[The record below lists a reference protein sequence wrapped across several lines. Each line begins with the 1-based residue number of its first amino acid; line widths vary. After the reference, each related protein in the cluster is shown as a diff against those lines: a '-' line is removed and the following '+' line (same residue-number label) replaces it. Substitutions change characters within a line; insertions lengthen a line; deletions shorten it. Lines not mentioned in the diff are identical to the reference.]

1 MQMKQV
7 FRVLGAKKAK
17 GEFEGRQ
24 YDKTVLYAEME
35 VSGTNGNEVG
45 HNSTDLVFGKSDNF
59 EKIKAFPFPCELVL
73 TVSITTKGIEVVEVH
88 GQPNPKAS

>member
-1 MQMKQV
+1 MQLRQV

-59 EKIKAFPFPCELVL
+59 EKVKGFPFPCELQM
-73 TVSITTKGIEVVEVH
+73 TVSITTRGIEVVEVH
-88 GQPNPKAS
+88 GLHQPKAG